1 MTDEMMNDGKETAA
15 NENSPVAPETGAPA
29 AESDPLAQAQAEAAR
44 LKDQLLRTLAESEN
58 MRRRAERERED
69 TEKYAIA
76 KFAREVL
83 SVADNLHRALENIP
97 VDARGGDELLN
108 TLAVGVE
115 ATERELAAVFER
127 QGIRRIDPLDEK
139 FDPHLHQ
146 AIAEVPGTGKP
157 AGTVVQVMRAGYV
170 LHDRL
175 LRPAMVAVAKGDEAA
190 APHVNTTA

>member
-1 MTDEMMNDGKETAA
+1 MNDGKETAA
-15 NENSPVAPETGAPA
+15 NENTPVAPETGPPA
-29 AESDPLAQAQAEAAR
+29 TESDPLAQAQAEMAR
-44 LKDQLLRTLAESEN
+44 LKDQLLRSLAESEN

-97 VDARGGDELLN
+97 ADARANDESLN

-175 LRPAMVAVAKGDEAA
+175 LRPAMVAVAKGDEAV

>member
-1 MTDEMMNDGKETAA
+1 MNDGKETAA
-15 NENSPVAPETGAPA
+15 NENAPIGPEAGAPA
-29 AESDPLAQAQAEAAR
+29 VENDPLALAQAEVAR

-69 TEKYAIA
+69 SEKYAIA

-97 VDARGGDELLN
+97 ANARGSDELLN

-127 QGIRRIDPLDEK
+127 QGIRRVNPLDEK

-146 AIAEVPGTGKP
+146 AIAEVPGSGKP

-175 LRPAMVAVAKGDEAA
+175 LRPAMVAVARGDEAA

>member
-1 MTDEMMNDGKETAA
+1 MMNDGKETAA
-15 NENSPVAPETGAPA
+15 NENAPTGPETEPA
-29 AESDPLAQAQAEAAR
+29 VPESDPLAQAQAEAAR
-44 LKDQLLRTLAESEN
+44 LKDQLLRALAESEN

-83 SVADNLHRALENIP
+83 SVADNLHSALENIP
-97 VDARGGDELLN
+97 ADARANDELLN

-127 QGIRRIDPLDEK
+127 QGIRRVDPLDEK

-170 LHDRL
+170 LQDRL
-175 LRPAMVAVAKGDEAA
+175 LRPAMVAVAKDDQVPGP
-190 APHVNTTA
+190 APRINTMA

>member
-1 MTDEMMNDGKETAA
+1 MMDEMMNDGKETAA
-15 NENSPVAPETGAPA
+15 NENTPVAPETGPPA
-29 AESDPLAQAQAEAAR
+29 TESDPLAQAQAEMAR
-44 LKDQLLRTLAESEN
+44 LKDQLLRSLAESEN

-97 VDARGGDELLN
+97 ADARANDESLN

-175 LRPAMVAVAKGDEAA
+175 LRPAMVAVAKGDEAV

>member
-1 MTDEMMNDGKETAA
+1 MNDGKETAA
-15 NENSPVAPETGAPA
+15 NENSPGAPESGAPA
-29 AESDPLAQAQAEAAR
+29 ADSDPLALAQAEAAR

-97 VDARGGDELLN
+97 ADARGSDELLN

-127 QGIRRIDPLDEK
+127 QGIRRIDPVDEK

-157 AGTVVQVMRAGYV
+157 AGTVVQVMRAGYI
-170 LHDRL
+170 LQDRL
-175 LRPAMVAVAKGDEAA
+175 LRPAMVAVAKGGEAP

>member
-1 MTDEMMNDGKETAA
+1 MNDGKETAA

-29 AESDPLAQAQAEAAR
+29 TESDPLALAQAEAAR

-97 VDARGGDELLN
+97 VDARAGDELLN

>member
-1 MTDEMMNDGKETAA
+1 MMDEMMNDGKEDAA
-15 NENSPVAPETGAPA
+15 NENSPIGSEAGSLATEN
-29 AESDPLAQAQAEAAR
+29 DPLALAQAEAAR

-97 VDARGGDELLN
+97 ADARGSDELLN

-170 LHDRL
+170 LQDRL
-175 LRPAMVAVAKGDEAA
+175 LRPAMVAVAKGDEGP